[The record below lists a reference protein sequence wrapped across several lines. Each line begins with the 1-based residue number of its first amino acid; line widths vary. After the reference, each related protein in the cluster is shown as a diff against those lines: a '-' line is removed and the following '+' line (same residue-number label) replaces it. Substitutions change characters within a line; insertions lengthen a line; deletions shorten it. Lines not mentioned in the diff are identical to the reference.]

1 MYNKNDII
9 LNKYKVTKV
18 LVKGGMSDFVGVC
31 ENIQQGNEDTYSNN
45 KNRWV
50 VVKVIKKESSLERP
64 VERTREELIT
74 AIRVKNKNLVNTYS
88 IDQNDKYFFIVM
100 EYIDGSTLTNKIKQ
114 QESIN
119 YKEAYFLFKQLV
131 ESVRAL
137 HSYNNKIIHLDLKP
151 DNVFLSA
158 DGSSIKVADFGIST
172 ILGRN
177 NVVLSAESKFK
188 GTPGY
193 VSPDIMFTD
202 KVKEKNRYKED
213 FPINYKREINEQ
225 FDIYALGIIFYEMLT
240 GDIPFFVPKSEN
252 VANENIYIIKA
263 ALNFYPAKLSQY
275 NKNIPNSF
283 YNIIFKCLVSK
294 TEDIKYRYKDCDE
307 ILQDLETA
315 LNNERLEE
323 ALIVDSKQ
331 NPKFFNSSIFA
342 MRHNNSISKK
352 NFRLSQRKI
361 TIIFVSSLALL
372 ALVFVLI
379 VFFLKVL

>member
-9 LNKYKVTKV
+9 LNKYKVSKV
-18 LVKGGMSDFVGVC
+18 LDKGGMSDFVGVC
-31 ENIQQGNEDTYSNN
+31 ENLELGQEDTYSNN
-45 KNRWV
+45 KSRWV
-50 VVKVIKKESSLERP
+50 VVKVIKKESSKERP

-74 AIRVKNKNLVNTYS
+74 AIRVKNKNLVNTHS
-88 IDQNDKYFFIVM
+88 IDQDDKYFYIVM

-172 ILGRN
+172 ILGKN
-177 NVVLSAESKFK
+177 NVVLSSESKFK

-213 FPINYKREINEQ
+213 FPVNYKREINEQ

-240 GDIPFFVPKSEN
+240 GDIPFFAPKSEN
-252 VANENIYIIKA
+252 IQNENIYIIKA
-263 ALNFYPAKLSQY
+263 SLNHYPAKLSQY
-275 NKNIPNSF
+275 NHNIPNSF
-283 YNIIFKCLVSK
+283 YNIIFRCLVSK
-294 TEDIKYRYKDCDE
+294 TEDLKYRYKNCDE
-307 ILQDLETA
+307 ILQDLDTA
-315 LNNERLEE
+315 LNNDRIEE
-323 ALIVDSKQ
+323 PLIVDTKI
-331 NPKFFNSSIFA
+331 NPKFFNTNIFA
-342 MRHNNSISKK
+342 LRLSNSISSKT
-352 NFRLSQRKI
+352 FRLAQKKSV
-361 TIIFVSSLALL
+361 IISIISLSLIS
-372 ALVFVLI
+372 LVVVLVAFI
-379 VFFLKVL
+379 MRLK